1 MNWYRKFSDV
11 APQVNW
17 GAQDNYGIWT
27 VKSVAQFLGVQP
39 DQYIYQDTIDINLL
53 PQSLVEET
61 DADDIRRRKDDGA
74 FDQEVMEFYDEAKEI
89 LDKHDKSQFHDPT
102 TDEWRDFLVYDY
114 DEDDVIN
121 LAREM
126 LARERENW
134 GQEEMGATFS
144 GGYPP
149 IVITKQIDGT
159 FIVNDGN
166 HRVDTWK
173 KQGLDEAPAWI
184 NDEYARNQP

>member
-17 GAQDNYGIWT
+17 GAQDNYGVWT

-39 DQYIYQDTIDINLL
+39 DQYIYQDTIDIDLL

-61 DADDIRRRKDDGA
+61 DAASIRNGKNDEEA
-74 FDQEVMEFYDEAKEI
+74 MAFYDEAEEI
-89 LDKHDKSQFHDPT
+89 FNKYNKSQFYDPT
-102 TDEWRDFLVYDY
+102 MDQWRDFLVYDY
-114 DEDDVIN
+114 DEDDVMN

-126 LARERENW
+126 LARERESW

-149 IVITKQIDGT
+149 IVVTKQIDGI

-173 KQGLDEAPAWI
+173 KQGLDEAPAWV
-184 NDEYARNQP
+184 NDEYARSQP